1 MRNAMWEIQEPQ
13 VLGGEIG
20 AKPQRNFE
28 DKKMENLPIVHV
40 VNGRQKK
47 LLQGHPWVYGNEI
60 ERVEGEIE
68 DGGLVTV
75 VDFRGR
81 YMGTGFYNSKSLITV
96 RLLTHRQEE
105 ITDELIAS
113 RVKAACDYRRF
124 VMNRPG
130 TDSCRLIYGEA
141 DRLPGVIADRFG
153 GVIVLQVLALGM
165 ERFTQTI
172 ADALL
177 ACEKPNCLL
186 LQNDDAIRRKE
197 GMECFTRVLYGTLPE
212 ENIIHENGVKLAVDV
227 LGGQKTGYFLDQKDN
242 HLFVRQFCKD
252 ARVLDC
258 FSYIGAFALNAAAA
272 GAKEVTAV
280 DISEAAVQLIEKNA
294 ALNGADITAV
304 CANCFD
310 FLRAQVKAG
319 EKYDVVVLDPPAFTK
334 AHANMASACRGYK
347 EIALSAMRLL
357 PAGGVLATHS
367 CSYHMPEEVFVN
379 TVLSAA
385 QDLHR
390 QVRVITLRRQDIDH
404 PVLAGYPES
413 HYLKS
418 LWLQMLD

>member
-1 MRNAMWEIQEPQ
+1 MNQKE
-13 VLGGEIG
+13 
-20 AKPQRNFE
+20 
-28 DKKMENLPIVHV
+28 LPVVHV

-60 ERVEGEIE
+60 ESVEGEPE
-68 DGGLVTV
+68 DGALVTV

-105 ITDELIAS
+105 ITDALIAS
-113 RVKAACDYRRF
+113 RVKAACEYRRF
-124 VMNRPG
+124 VMSRPG
-130 TDSCRLIYGEA
+130 TDSCRLLYGEA

-165 ERFTQTI
+165 ERFTQVI
-172 ADALL
+172 ADALIE
-177 ACEKPNCLL
+177 CEKPDCLL

-197 GMECFTRVLYGTLPE
+197 GMECFTRVLHGTLPE
-212 ENIIHENGVKLAVDV
+212 ENIIHENGIKLAVDV

-258 FSYIGAFALNAAAA
+258 FSFAVNAAAA

-280 DISEAAVQLIEKNA
+280 DISEAAVKLIEKNA
-294 ALNGADITAV
+294 ALNNADITAV

-390 QVRVITLRRQDIDH
+390 QVRIITLRRQDIDH

>member
-1 MRNAMWEIQEPQ
+1 M
-13 VLGGEIG
+13 
-20 AKPQRNFE
+20 AK
-28 DKKMENLPIVHV
+28 ENLPVVHV
-40 VNGRQKK
+40 INGRQKK

-60 ERVEGEIE
+60 ERVEGEIV
-68 DGGLVTV
+68 DGDLVTV

-81 YMGTGFYNSKSLITV
+81 YMGTGFYNSRSLITV

-105 ITDELIAS
+105 ITDELIAA
-113 RVKAACDYRRF
+113 RVRAACDYRRF
-124 VMNRPG
+124 VMQREG

-165 ERFTQTI
+165 ERYTQVI
-172 ADALL
+172 ADALI
-177 ACEKPNCLL
+177 ACEQPTCLL
-186 LQNDDAIRRKE
+186 LNNDDAIRIKE
-197 GMECFTRVLYGTLPE
+197 GMTCFTKVLHGELPE
-212 ENIIHENGVKLAVDV
+212 ETIISENGVKLAVDV
-227 LGGQKTGYFLDQKDN
+227 RGGQKTGYFLDQKDN
-242 HLFVRQFCKD
+242 HLFLRQFCRD

-258 FSYIGAFALNAAAA
+258 FSYIGGFALNAAMG
-272 GAKEVTAV
+272 GAREVTAV
-280 DISEAAVQLIEKNA
+280 DISESAVELIRRNA
-294 ALNGADITAV
+294 ALNGAGINAV

-334 AHANMASACRGYK
+334 AHANMANACRGYK

-367 CSYHMPEEVFVN
+367 CSYHMPEDVFVN

>member
-1 MRNAMWEIQEPQ
+1 MNEQ
-13 VLGGEIG
+13 
-20 AKPQRNFE
+20 
-28 DKKMENLPIVHV
+28 NLPVVHV
-40 VNGRQKK
+40 INGRQKK

-60 ERVEGEIE
+60 ERVEGDVV
-68 DGGLVTV
+68 DGELVTV

-81 YMGTGFYNSKSLITV
+81 YMGTGFYNSRSLITV
-96 RLLTHRQEE
+96 RLLTHRSEE
-105 ITDELIAS
+105 ITDSLIAA

-165 ERFTQTI
+165 EKYTQVI
-172 ADALL
+172 ADALV
-177 ACEKPNCLL
+177 ACENPKCLL

-197 GMECFTRVLYGTLPE
+197 GMECFTKVLHGELPE
-212 ENIIHENGVKLAVDV
+212 ETVISENGIKLSVDV
-227 LGGQKTGYFLDQKDN
+227 RGGQKTGYFLDQKDN

-258 FSYIGAFALNAAAA
+258 FSYIGGFALNAVAG

-280 DISEAAVQLIEKNA
+280 DISESAVELIRRNA
-294 ALNGADITAV
+294 ELNGMQVNTV

-310 FLRAQVKAG
+310 FLRAQVK
-319 EKYDVVVLDPPAFTK
+319 EKQKYDVIVLDPPAFTK
-334 AHANMASACRGYK
+334 AHANMANACRGYK
-347 EIALSAMRLL
+347 EIALSAMRML
-357 PAGGVLATHS
+357 PPGGVLATHS
-367 CSYHMPEEVFVN
+367 CSYHMPEDVFVN

>member
-1 MRNAMWEIQEPQ
+1 
-13 VLGGEIG
+13 
-20 AKPQRNFE
+20 
-28 DKKMENLPIVHV
+28 MENLPIVHV

-177 ACEKPNCLL
+177 ACEKPDCLL

-294 ALNGADITAV
+294 ALNGVQDRIAFHQGDLTSQVEGSFQII
-304 CANCFD
+304 CANIVADVIIRLSEDAGRYLAKDGIFITSGIID
-310 FLRAQVKAG
+310 TREQDVLNALEQNGFQVIERRTSGGWVALACKA
-319 EKYDVVVLDPPAFTK
+319 KV
-334 AHANMASACRGYK
+334 
-347 EIALSAMRLL
+347 
-357 PAGGVLATHS
+357 
-367 CSYHMPEEVFVN
+367 
-379 TVLSAA
+379 
-385 QDLHR
+385 Q
-390 QVRVITLRRQDIDH
+390 
-404 PVLAGYPES
+404 
-413 HYLKS
+413 
-418 LWLQMLD
+418 

>member
-1 MRNAMWEIQEPQ
+1 
-13 VLGGEIG
+13 
-20 AKPQRNFE
+20 
-28 DKKMENLPIVHV
+28 MENLPIVHV

-81 YMGTGFYNSKSLITV
+81 YMGTGFYNSKSLIAV

-177 ACEKPNCLL
+177 ACEKPDCLL

-390 QVRVITLRRQDIDH
+390 QVRVITLSRQDIDH

>member
-1 MRNAMWEIQEPQ
+1 
-13 VLGGEIG
+13 
-20 AKPQRNFE
+20 
-28 DKKMENLPIVHV
+28 MENLPIVHV

-177 ACEKPNCLL
+177 ACEKPDCLL

-242 HLFVRQFCKD
+242 NLFVRQFCKD

>member
-1 MRNAMWEIQEPQ
+1 
-13 VLGGEIG
+13 
-20 AKPQRNFE
+20 
-28 DKKMENLPIVHV
+28 MENLPIVHV

-75 VDFRGR
+75 VDFRGH

-177 ACEKPNCLL
+177 ACEKPDCLL

>member
-1 MRNAMWEIQEPQ
+1 M
-13 VLGGEIG
+13 
-20 AKPQRNFE
+20 AK
-28 DKKMENLPIVHV
+28 ENLPVVHV
-40 VNGRQKK
+40 INGRQKK

-60 ERVEGEIE
+60 ERVEGEIV
-68 DGGLVTV
+68 DGDLVTV

-81 YMGTGFYNSKSLITV
+81 YMGTGFYNSRSLITV

-105 ITDELIAS
+105 ITDELIAA
-113 RVKAACDYRRF
+113 RVRAACDYRRF
-124 VMNRPG
+124 VMQREG

-165 ERFTQTI
+165 ERYTQVI
-172 ADALL
+172 ADALI
-177 ACEKPNCLL
+177 ACEQPTCLL
-186 LQNDDAIRRKE
+186 LNNDDAIRIKE
-197 GMECFTRVLYGTLPE
+197 GMTCFTKVLHGELPGE
-212 ENIIHENGVKLAVDV
+212 TIISENGVKLAVDV
-227 LGGQKTGYFLDQKDN
+227 RGGQKTGYFLDQKDN
-242 HLFVRQFCKD
+242 HLFLRQFCRD

-258 FSYIGAFALNAAAA
+258 FSYIGGFALNAAVG
-272 GAKEVTAV
+272 GAREVTAV
-280 DISEAAVQLIEKNA
+280 DISESAVELIRRNA
-294 ALNGADITAV
+294 ALNGAQINAV

-334 AHANMASACRGYK
+334 AHANMANACRGYK

-367 CSYHMPEEVFVN
+367 CSYHMPEDVFVN

>member
-1 MRNAMWEIQEPQ
+1 
-13 VLGGEIG
+13 
-20 AKPQRNFE
+20 
-28 DKKMENLPIVHV
+28 MENLPIVHV
-40 VNGRQKK
+40 VSGRQKK

-177 ACEKPNCLL
+177 ACEKPDCLL

>member
-1 MRNAMWEIQEPQ
+1 MAQ
-13 VLGGEIG
+13 
-20 AKPQRNFE
+20 
-28 DKKMENLPIVHV
+28 ENLPVVHV
-40 VNGRQKK
+40 INGRQKK

-60 ERVEGEIE
+60 ERVEGEAQ
-68 DGGLVTV
+68 DGGLVSV

-105 ITDELIAS
+105 ITDALIAS
-113 RVKAACDYRRF
+113 RVRAACDYRRF
-124 VMNRPG
+124 ILRREG

-141 DRLPGVIADRFG
+141 DRLPGVICDRFG
-153 GVIVLQVLALGM
+153 GVVVLQILALGM
-165 ERFTQTI
+165 ERYTQVI
-172 ADALL
+172 ADALIS
-177 ACEKPNCLL
+177 CEKPECLL

-197 GMECFTRVLYGTLPE
+197 GMECFTKVLHGALPQE
-212 ENIIHENGVKLAVDV
+212 TIIHENGVKLAVDV
-227 LGGQKTGYFLDQKDN
+227 MGGQKTGYFLDQKDN
-242 HLFVRQFCKD
+242 HLFLRQFCKD

-258 FSYIGAFALNAAAA
+258 FSYIGGFALNAVA
-272 GAKEVTAV
+272 GGAREVTAV
-280 DISEAAVQLIEKNA
+280 DISEDAVSRICRNA
-294 ALNGADITAV
+294 ELNGMQVEAV

-310 FLRAQVKAG
+310 YLRAQVKAG
-319 EKYDVVVLDPPAFTK
+319 ERYDVVVLDPPAFTK
-334 AHANMASACRGYK
+334 AHANMANACRGYK

-367 CSYHMPEEVFVN
+367 CSYHMPEDVFVN

>member
-1 MRNAMWEIQEPQ
+1 
-13 VLGGEIG
+13 
-20 AKPQRNFE
+20 
-28 DKKMENLPIVHV
+28 MENLPIVHV

-177 ACEKPNCLL
+177 ACEKPDCLL

-404 PVLAGYPES
+404 PALAGYPES

>member
-1 MRNAMWEIQEPQ
+1 
-13 VLGGEIG
+13 
-20 AKPQRNFE
+20 
-28 DKKMENLPIVHV
+28 MENLPIVHV

-177 ACEKPNCLL
+177 ACEKPDCLL
-186 LQNDDAIRRKE
+186 LQNDDAIRHKE

-385 QDLHR
+385 RDLHR

>member
-1 MRNAMWEIQEPQ
+1 MAQ
-13 VLGGEIG
+13 
-20 AKPQRNFE
+20 
-28 DKKMENLPIVHV
+28 ENLPVVHV
-40 VNGRQKK
+40 INGRQKK

-60 ERVEGEIE
+60 ERVEGETQ

-81 YMGTGFYNSKSLITV
+81 YMGTGVYNSRSLITV

-105 ITDELIAS
+105 ITDALIAA
-113 RVKAACDYRRF
+113 RVRAACDYRKFILR
-124 VMNRPG
+124 REG

-141 DRLPGVIADRFG
+141 DRLPGVICDRFG
-153 GVIVLQVLALGM
+153 GVVVLQILALGM
-165 ERFTQTI
+165 ERYTQVI
-172 ADALL
+172 ADALID
-177 ACEKPNCLL
+177 CEKPDCLL

-197 GMECFTRVLYGTLPE
+197 GMECFTKVLHGALPQE
-212 ENIIHENGVKLAVDV
+212 TIIHENGVKLAVDV
-227 LGGQKTGYFLDQKDN
+227 MGGQKTGYFLDQKDN
-242 HLFVRQFCKD
+242 HLFLRQFCRD

-258 FSYIGAFALNAAAA
+258 FSYIGGFALNAAAA
-272 GAKEVTAV
+272 GAREVTAV
-280 DISEAAVQLIEKNA
+280 DISEAAVGMIERNA
-294 ALNGADITAV
+294 ALNGADIQAV

-310 FLRAQVKAG
+310 YLRAQVKAG
-319 EKYDVVVLDPPAFTK
+319 ETYDVVVLDPPAFTK
-334 AHANMASACRGYK
+334 AHANMANACRGYK

-357 PAGGVLATHS
+357 PPGGVLATHS
-367 CSYHMPEEVFVN
+367 CSYHMPEDVFVS

>member
-1 MRNAMWEIQEPQ
+1 
-13 VLGGEIG
+13 
-20 AKPQRNFE
+20 
-28 DKKMENLPIVHV
+28 MENLPIVHV

-141 DRLPGVIADRFG
+141 DSLPGVIADRFG

-177 ACEKPNCLL
+177 ACEKPDCLL

>member
-1 MRNAMWEIQEPQ
+1 M
-13 VLGGEIG
+13 
-20 AKPQRNFE
+20 AK
-28 DKKMENLPIVHV
+28 ENLPVVHV
-40 VNGRQKK
+40 INGRQKK

-60 ERVEGEIE
+60 ERVEGEIV
-68 DGGLVTV
+68 DGDLVTV

-81 YMGTGFYNSKSLITV
+81 YMGTGFYNSRSLITV

-105 ITDELIAS
+105 ITDELIAA
-113 RVKAACDYRRF
+113 RVRAACDYRRF
-124 VMNRPG
+124 VMQREG

-165 ERFTQTI
+165 ERYTQVI
-172 ADALL
+172 ADALI
-177 ACEKPNCLL
+177 ACEQPTCLL
-186 LQNDDAIRRKE
+186 LNNDDAIRIKE
-197 GMECFTRVLYGTLPE
+197 GMTCFTKVLHGELPE
-212 ENIIHENGVKLAVDV
+212 ETIIHENGVKLTVDV
-227 LGGQKTGYFLDQKDN
+227 RGGQKTGYFLDQKEN
-242 HLFVRQFCKD
+242 HLFLRQFCRD

-258 FSYIGAFALNAAAA
+258 FSYIGGFALNAAMG
-272 GAKEVTAV
+272 GAREVTAV
-280 DISEAAVQLIEKNA
+280 DISESAVELIRRNA
-294 ALNGADITAV
+294 ALNGAQINAV

-334 AHANMASACRGYK
+334 AHANMANACRGYK

-367 CSYHMPEEVFVN
+367 CSYHMPEDVFVN

>member
-1 MRNAMWEIQEPQ
+1 
-13 VLGGEIG
+13 
-20 AKPQRNFE
+20 
-28 DKKMENLPIVHV
+28 MENLPIVHV
-40 VNGRQKK
+40 INGRQKK

-60 ERVEGEIE
+60 ERVEGEIK

-96 RLLTHRQEE
+96 RLLTHRQEG
-105 ITDELIAS
+105 ITDALIAS
-113 RVKAACDYRRF
+113 RVKAACEYRRF
-124 VMNRPG
+124 VMSRPG

-177 ACEKPNCLL
+177 ACEKPDCLL

-197 GMECFTRVLYGTLPE
+197 GMECFTCVLYGTLPE

-294 ALNGADITAV
+294 ALNGAEITAV

-310 FLRAQVKAG
+310 YLRAQVKAG

-390 QVRVITLRRQDIDH
+390 QVRIITLRRQDIDH

>member
-1 MRNAMWEIQEPQ
+1 
-13 VLGGEIG
+13 
-20 AKPQRNFE
+20 
-28 DKKMENLPIVHV
+28 MENLPIVHV

-60 ERVEGEIE
+60 EHVEGEIE

-177 ACEKPNCLL
+177 ACEKPDCLL

-252 ARVLDC
+252 ARMLDC

>member
-1 MRNAMWEIQEPQ
+1 
-13 VLGGEIG
+13 
-20 AKPQRNFE
+20 
-28 DKKMENLPIVHV
+28 MENLPIVHV

-177 ACEKPNCLL
+177 ACEKPDCLL

-294 ALNGADITAV
+294 ALNGANITAV

-418 LWLQMLD
+418 RWLQMLD

>member
-1 MRNAMWEIQEPQ
+1 M
-13 VLGGEIG
+13 
-20 AKPQRNFE
+20 AK
-28 DKKMENLPIVHV
+28 ENLPVVHV
-40 VNGRQKK
+40 INGRQKK

-60 ERVEGEIE
+60 ERVEGEIV
-68 DGGLVTV
+68 DGDLVTV

-81 YMGTGFYNSKSLITV
+81 YMGTGFYNSRSLITV

-105 ITDELIAS
+105 ITDELIAA
-113 RVKAACDYRRF
+113 RVRAACDYRWF
-124 VMNRPG
+124 VMQREG

-165 ERFTQTI
+165 ERYTQVI
-172 ADALL
+172 ADALI
-177 ACEKPNCLL
+177 ACEQPTCLL
-186 LQNDDAIRRKE
+186 LNNDDAIRIKE
-197 GMECFTRVLYGTLPE
+197 GMTCFTKVLHGELPGE
-212 ENIIHENGVKLAVDV
+212 TIISENGVKLAVDV
-227 LGGQKTGYFLDQKDN
+227 RGGQKTGYFLDQKEN
-242 HLFVRQFCKD
+242 HLFLRQFCRD

-258 FSYIGAFALNAAAA
+258 FSYIGGFALNAAVG
-272 GAKEVTAV
+272 GAREVTAV
-280 DISEAAVQLIEKNA
+280 DISESAVELIRRNA
-294 ALNGADITAV
+294 ALNGAQINAV

-334 AHANMASACRGYK
+334 AHANMANACRGYK

-367 CSYHMPEEVFVN
+367 CSYHMPEDVFVN

>member
-1 MRNAMWEIQEPQ
+1 
-13 VLGGEIG
+13 
-20 AKPQRNFE
+20 
-28 DKKMENLPIVHV
+28 MENLPIVHV

-177 ACEKPNCLL
+177 ACEKPDCLL

-390 QVRVITLRRQDIDH
+390 QVRIITLRRQDIDH

>member
-1 MRNAMWEIQEPQ
+1 
-13 VLGGEIG
+13 
-20 AKPQRNFE
+20 
-28 DKKMENLPIVHV
+28 MENLPIVHV

-105 ITDELIAS
+105 VTDELIAS

-177 ACEKPNCLL
+177 ACEKPDCLL

-258 FSYIGAFALNAAAA
+258 FSYIGTFALNAAAA

-310 FLRAQVKAG
+310 FLRTQVKAG

>member
-1 MRNAMWEIQEPQ
+1 MNQKE
-13 VLGGEIG
+13 
-20 AKPQRNFE
+20 
-28 DKKMENLPIVHV
+28 LPVVHV

-60 ERVEGEIE
+60 ESVEGEPE
-68 DGGLVTV
+68 DGALVTV

-105 ITDELIAS
+105 ITDALIAS
-113 RVKAACDYRRF
+113 RVKAACEYRRF
-124 VMNRPG
+124 VMSRPG

-165 ERFTQTI
+165 ERFTQVI
-172 ADALL
+172 ADALIE
-177 ACEKPNCLL
+177 CEKPDCLL

-197 GMECFTRVLYGTLPE
+197 GMECFTRVLHGTLPE

-280 DISEAAVQLIEKNA
+280 DISEAAVKLIEKNA
-294 ALNGADITAV
+294 ALNNADITAV

-390 QVRVITLRRQDIDH
+390 QVRIITLRRQDIDH

>member
-1 MRNAMWEIQEPQ
+1 
-13 VLGGEIG
+13 
-20 AKPQRNFE
+20 
-28 DKKMENLPIVHV
+28 MENLPIIHV

-113 RVKAACDYRRF
+113 RVKAECDYRRF

-177 ACEKPNCLL
+177 ACEKPDCLL

>member
-1 MRNAMWEIQEPQ
+1 
-13 VLGGEIG
+13 
-20 AKPQRNFE
+20 
-28 DKKMENLPIVHV
+28 MENLPIVHV

-177 ACEKPNCLL
+177 ACEKPDCLL

-294 ALNGADITAV
+294 VLNGADITAV

-390 QVRVITLRRQDIDH
+390 QVRIITLRRQDIDH

>member
-1 MRNAMWEIQEPQ
+1 M
-13 VLGGEIG
+13 
-20 AKPQRNFE
+20 AK
-28 DKKMENLPIVHV
+28 ENLPVVHV
-40 VNGRQKK
+40 INGRQKK

-60 ERVEGEIE
+60 ERVEGEIA
-68 DGGLVTV
+68 DGDLVTV

-81 YMGTGFYNSKSLITV
+81 YMGTGFYNSRSLITV

-105 ITDELIAS
+105 ITDALIAA
-113 RVKAACDYRRF
+113 RVRAACDYRRF
-124 VMNRPG
+124 VMQREG

-165 ERFTQTI
+165 ERYTQVI
-172 ADALL
+172 ADALI
-177 ACEKPNCLL
+177 ACEQPTCLL
-186 LQNDDAIRRKE
+186 LNNDDAIRIKE
-197 GMECFTRVLYGTLPE
+197 GMTCFTKVLHGELPE
-212 ENIIHENGVKLAVDV
+212 ETIISENGVKLAVDV
-227 LGGQKTGYFLDQKDN
+227 RGGQKTGYFLDQKDN
-242 HLFVRQFCKD
+242 HLFLRQFCGD

-258 FSYIGAFALNAAAA
+258 FSYIGGFALNAAMG
-272 GAKEVTAV
+272 GAREVTAV
-280 DISEAAVQLIEKNA
+280 DISESAVELIRRNA
-294 ALNGADITAV
+294 QLNGAQINAV

-334 AHANMASACRGYK
+334 AHANMANACRGYK

-367 CSYHMPEEVFVN
+367 CSYHMPEDVFVN

>member
-1 MRNAMWEIQEPQ
+1 
-13 VLGGEIG
+13 
-20 AKPQRNFE
+20 
-28 DKKMENLPIVHV
+28 MENLPIVHV

-177 ACEKPNCLL
+177 ACEKPDCLL

-252 ARVLDC
+252 ARVLDW

>member
-1 MRNAMWEIQEPQ
+1 MPH
-13 VLGGEIG
+13 
-20 AKPQRNFE
+20 
-28 DKKMENLPIVHV
+28 ENLPVVHV
-40 VNGRQKK
+40 INGRQKK

-60 ERVEGEIE
+60 ERVEGETV
-68 DGGLVTV
+68 DGELVTV

-96 RLLTHRQEE
+96 RLLTHRSEE
-105 ITDELIAS
+105 ITDELIAA

-153 GVIVLQVLALGM
+153 DVIVLQVLALGM
-165 ERFTQTI
+165 EKYTQVI
-172 ADALL
+172 ADTLV
-177 ACEKPNCLL
+177 ACENPKCLL
-186 LQNDDAIRRKE
+186 LNNDDAIRRKE
-197 GMECFTRVLYGTLPE
+197 GMECFTKVLHGQLPE
-212 ENIIHENGVKLAVDV
+212 ETVINENGVKLSVDV
-227 LGGQKTGYFLDQKDN
+227 KGGQKTGYFLDQKDN
-242 HLFVRQFCKD
+242 HLFVRQFCRD

-258 FSYIGAFALNAAAA
+258 FSYIGGFALNAAAA

-280 DISEAAVQLIEKNA
+280 DISENAVELIKRNA
-294 ALNGADITAV
+294 ELNDMQVNIV

-310 FLRAQVKAG
+310 FLRAQVK
-319 EKYDVVVLDPPAFTK
+319 EKQKYDVIVLDPPAFTK
-334 AHANMASACRGYK
+334 AHANMANACRGYK
-347 EIALSAMRLL
+347 EIALSAMRMLE
-357 PAGGVLATHS
+357 AGGVLATHS
-367 CSYHMPEEVFVN
+367 CSYHMPEDVFVN

>member
-1 MRNAMWEIQEPQ
+1 M
-13 VLGGEIG
+13 
-20 AKPQRNFE
+20 AK
-28 DKKMENLPIVHV
+28 DNLPVVHV
-40 VNGRQKK
+40 INGRQKK

-60 ERVEGEIE
+60 ERVEGDIA
-68 DGGLVTV
+68 DGELVTV

-81 YMGTGFYNSKSLITV
+81 YMGTGFYNSRSLITV

-113 RVKAACDYRRF
+113 RVRAACGYRRF
-124 VMNRPG
+124 VMQREG

-165 ERFTQTI
+165 ERYTQVI
-172 ADALL
+172 ADALI
-177 ACEKPNCLL
+177 ACEQPACLL
-186 LQNDDAIRRKE
+186 LNNDDAIRLKE
-197 GMECFTRVLYGTLPE
+197 GMTCFTKVLHGELPE
-212 ENIIHENGVKLAVDV
+212 ETIISENGVKLAVDV
-227 LGGQKTGYFLDQKDN
+227 RGGQKTGYFLDQKDN
-242 HLFVRQFCKD
+242 HLFLRQFCRD

-258 FSYIGAFALNAAAA
+258 FSYIGGFALNAAKG
-272 GAKEVTAV
+272 GAREVTAV
-280 DISEAAVQLIEKNA
+280 DISESAVELIRRNA
-294 ALNGADITAV
+294 ALNGAQINAV

-334 AHANMASACRGYK
+334 AHANMANACRGYK

-367 CSYHMPEEVFVN
+367 CSYHMPEDVFVN

>member
-1 MRNAMWEIQEPQ
+1 MAH
-13 VLGGEIG
+13 
-20 AKPQRNFE
+20 
-28 DKKMENLPIVHV
+28 ENLPVVHV
-40 VNGRQKK
+40 INGRQKK

-60 ERVEGEIE
+60 ERVEGETV
-68 DGGLVTV
+68 DGELVTV

-96 RLLTHRQEE
+96 RLLTHRSEE
-105 ITDELIAS
+105 ITNELIAS

-124 VMNRPG
+124 VMNREG

-153 GVIVLQVLALGM
+153 EVIVLQVLALGM
-165 ERFTQTI
+165 EKYTQVI
-172 ADALL
+172 ADALV
-177 ACEKPNCLL
+177 ACEKPGCLL
-186 LQNDDAIRRKE
+186 LNNDDAIRRKE
-197 GMECFTRVLYGTLPE
+197 GMECFTKVLHGQLPDE
-212 ENIIHENGVKLAVDV
+212 TIIHENGIKLSVDV
-227 LGGQKTGYFLDQKDN
+227 KGGQKTGYFLDQKDN

-258 FSYIGAFALNAAAA
+258 FSYIGGFALNAAAA

-280 DISEAAVQLIEKNA
+280 DISENAVELIRRNA
-294 ALNGADITAV
+294 ELNGMELNTV

-310 FLRAQVKAG
+310 YLRQQVK
-319 EKYDVVVLDPPAFTK
+319 EKQKYDVIVLDPPAFTK
-334 AHANMASACRGYK
+334 AHANMANACRGYK
-347 EIALSAMRLL
+347 EIALSAMRML

-367 CSYHMPEEVFVN
+367 CSYHMPEDVFVN

>member
-1 MRNAMWEIQEPQ
+1 MEQ
-13 VLGGEIG
+13 
-20 AKPQRNFE
+20 KNF
-28 DKKMENLPIVHV
+28 PVVHV
-40 VNGRQKK
+40 INGRQKK

-60 ERVEGEIE
+60 ERVEGETT
-68 DGGLVTV
+68 DGELVTV

-81 YMGTGFYNSKSLITV
+81 YMGTGFFNSKSLITV

-105 ITDELIAS
+105 ITEALIAS
-113 RVKAACDYRRF
+113 RVRQACEYRRF
-124 VMNRPG
+124 VMRREG

-165 ERFTQTI
+165 EKYTQVI
-172 ADALL
+172 ADALVE
-177 ACEKPNCLL
+177 CEKPDCLL

-197 GMECFTRVLYGTLPE
+197 GMECFTKVLHGTLPE
-212 ENIIHENGVKLAVDV
+212 ETVIHENGIKLAVDV
-227 LGGQKTGYFLDQKDN
+227 MGGQKTGYFLDQKDN

-258 FSYIGAFALNAAAA
+258 FSYIGGFALNAAAA

-280 DISEAAVQLIEKNA
+280 DISENAVELIRRNA
-294 ALNGADITAV
+294 ELNGLDVNTV

-310 FLRAQVKAG
+310 YLRAQVKVK
-319 EKYDVVVLDPPAFTK
+319 EKYDVIVLDPPAFTK
-334 AHANMASACRGYK
+334 AHANMANACRGYK

-367 CSYHMPEEVFVN
+367 CSYHMPEDVFVN

>member
-1 MRNAMWEIQEPQ
+1 
-13 VLGGEIG
+13 
-20 AKPQRNFE
+20 
-28 DKKMENLPIVHV
+28 MENLPIVHV

-177 ACEKPNCLL
+177 ACEKPDCLL

-197 GMECFTRVLYGTLPE
+197 GMECFTRMLYGTLPE

-404 PVLAGYPES
+404 PVLAGSPES

>member
-1 MRNAMWEIQEPQ
+1 M
-13 VLGGEIG
+13 
-20 AKPQRNFE
+20 AK
-28 DKKMENLPIVHV
+28 ENLPVVHV
-40 VNGRQKK
+40 INGRQKK

-60 ERVEGEIE
+60 ERVEGDIA
-68 DGGLVTV
+68 DGDLVTV

-81 YMGTGFYNSKSLITV
+81 YMGTGFYNSRSLITV

-105 ITDELIAS
+105 ITDELIAA
-113 RVKAACDYRRF
+113 RVRAACGYRRF
-124 VMNRPG
+124 VMRREG

-165 ERFTQTI
+165 ERYTQVI
-172 ADALL
+172 ADALV
-177 ACEKPNCLL
+177 ACERPACLL
-186 LQNDDAIRRKE
+186 LNNDDAIRLKE
-197 GMECFTRVLYGTLPE
+197 GMTCFTKVLHGELPE
-212 ENIIHENGVKLAVDV
+212 ETIISENGVKLAVDV
-227 LGGQKTGYFLDQKDN
+227 RGGQKTGYFLDQKDN
-242 HLFVRQFCKD
+242 HLFLRQFCRD

-258 FSYIGAFALNAAAA
+258 FSYIGGFALNAARG
-272 GAKEVTAV
+272 GAREVTAV
-280 DISEAAVQLIEKNA
+280 DISESAVELIRRNA
-294 ALNGADITAV
+294 ALNGAQINAV

-334 AHANMASACRGYK
+334 AHANMANACRGYK

-367 CSYHMPEEVFVN
+367 CSYHMPEDVFVN

>member
-1 MRNAMWEIQEPQ
+1 
-13 VLGGEIG
+13 
-20 AKPQRNFE
+20 
-28 DKKMENLPIVHV
+28 MENLPIVHV

-177 ACEKPNCLL
+177 ACEKPDCLL

-252 ARVLDC
+252 ARMLDC

-294 ALNGADITAV
+294 ALNDADITAV

-310 FLRAQVKAG
+310 FLRARVKAG

-385 QDLHR
+385 RDLHR

>member
-1 MRNAMWEIQEPQ
+1 M
-13 VLGGEIG
+13 
-20 AKPQRNFE
+20 AK
-28 DKKMENLPIVHV
+28 ENLPVVHV
-40 VNGRQKK
+40 INGRQKK

-60 ERVEGEIE
+60 ERVEGEIV
-68 DGGLVTV
+68 DGDLVTV

-81 YMGTGFYNSKSLITV
+81 YMGTGFYNSRSLITV

-105 ITDELIAS
+105 ITDELIAA
-113 RVKAACDYRRF
+113 RVRAACDYRRF
-124 VMNRPG
+124 VMQREG

-165 ERFTQTI
+165 ERYTQVI
-172 ADALL
+172 ADALI
-177 ACEKPNCLL
+177 ACEQPTCLL
-186 LQNDDAIRRKE
+186 LNNDDAIRIKE
-197 GMECFTRVLYGTLPE
+197 GMTCFTKVLHGELPE
-212 ENIIHENGVKLAVDV
+212 ETIIHENGVKLAVDV
-227 LGGQKTGYFLDQKDN
+227 RGGQKTGYFLDQKDN
-242 HLFVRQFCKD
+242 HLFLRQFCRD

-258 FSYIGAFALNAAAA
+258 FSYIGGFALNAAMG
-272 GAKEVTAV
+272 GAREVTAV
-280 DISEAAVQLIEKNA
+280 DISESAVELIRRNA
-294 ALNGADITAV
+294 ALNGAQINAV

-310 FLRAQVKAG
+310 FLRAQVKVG

-334 AHANMASACRGYK
+334 AHANMANACRGYK

-367 CSYHMPEEVFVN
+367 CSYHMPEDVFVN

>member
-1 MRNAMWEIQEPQ
+1 MNEQ
-13 VLGGEIG
+13 
-20 AKPQRNFE
+20 
-28 DKKMENLPIVHV
+28 NLPVVHV
-40 VNGRQKK
+40 INGRQKK

-60 ERVEGEIE
+60 ERVEGETT
-68 DGGLVTV
+68 DGELVTV

-81 YMGTGFYNSKSLITV
+81 YMGTGFFNSRSLITV

-105 ITDELIAS
+105 ITDELIAG

-124 VMNRPG
+124 VMQREG

-165 ERFTQTI
+165 EKYTQVI
-172 ADALL
+172 ADALV
-177 ACEKPNCLL
+177 ACEKPACLL

-197 GMECFTRVLYGTLPE
+197 GMECFTKVLYGTLPE
-212 ENIIHENGVKLAVDV
+212 ETVIHENGIKLAVDV
-227 LGGQKTGYFLDQKDN
+227 MGGQKTGYFLDQKEN

-258 FSYIGAFALNAAAA
+258 FSYIGGFALNAAKA

-280 DISEAAVQLIEKNA
+280 DISESAVELIRKNA
-294 ALNGADITAV
+294 ALNGLDVETV

-310 FLRAQVKAG
+310 YLRAQVKVK
-319 EKYDVVVLDPPAFTK
+319 EKYDVIVLDPPAFTK
-334 AHANMASACRGYK
+334 AHANMANACRGYK

-357 PAGGVLATHS
+357 PPGGVLATHS
-367 CSYHMPEEVFVN
+367 CSYHMPEDVFVN

>member
-1 MRNAMWEIQEPQ
+1 
-13 VLGGEIG
+13 
-20 AKPQRNFE
+20 
-28 DKKMENLPIVHV
+28 MENLPIVHV

-177 ACEKPNCLL
+177 ACEKPDCLL

-390 QVRVITLRRQDIDH
+390 QVRVITLSRQDIDH

>member
-1 MRNAMWEIQEPQ
+1 
-13 VLGGEIG
+13 
-20 AKPQRNFE
+20 
-28 DKKMENLPIVHV
+28 MENLPIVHV

-47 LLQGHPWVYGNEI
+47 LLQGHPWVYVNEI

-177 ACEKPNCLL
+177 ACEKPDCLL

-212 ENIIHENGVKLAVDV
+212 ENIIHENAVKLAVDV

-272 GAKEVTAV
+272 GAKEVTAM

>member
-1 MRNAMWEIQEPQ
+1 MAH
-13 VLGGEIG
+13 
-20 AKPQRNFE
+20 
-28 DKKMENLPIVHV
+28 ENLPVVHV
-40 VNGRQKK
+40 INGRQKK

-60 ERVEGEIE
+60 ERVEGETV
-68 DGGLVTV
+68 DGELVTV

-96 RLLTHRQEE
+96 RLLTHRSEE
-105 ITDELIAS
+105 ITNELIAA

-153 GVIVLQVLALGM
+153 DVIVLQVLALGM
-165 ERFTQTI
+165 EKYTQVI
-172 ADALL
+172 ADALVK
-177 ACEKPNCLL
+177 CENPKCLML
-186 LQNDDAIRRKE
+186 NNDDAIRRKE
-197 GMECFTRVLYGTLPE
+197 GMKCFAKVLHGQLPE
-212 ENIIHENGVKLAVDV
+212 ETVINENGIKLSVDV
-227 LGGQKTGYFLDQKDN
+227 QGGQKTGYFLDQKDN

-258 FSYIGAFALNAAAA
+258 FSYIGGFALNAVAG

-280 DISEAAVQLIEKNA
+280 DISESAVELIRRNA
-294 ALNGADITAV
+294 ELNDMQVNTV

-310 FLRAQVKAG
+310 FLRAQVK
-319 EKYDVVVLDPPAFTK
+319 EKQKYDVIVLDPPAFTK
-334 AHANMASACRGYK
+334 AHANMANACRGYK
-347 EIALSAMRLL
+347 EIALSAMRML

-367 CSYHMPEEVFVN
+367 CSYHMPEDVFVN